1 MPKIKRRKMETGI
14 YRNNLCPANKPNNKP
29 GMTYDASIAAGIKS
43 IPLIKNIMSEQI
55 AENKKYKIQVARN
68 VCGEKF
74 IYAK

>member
-1 MPKIKRRKMETGI
+1 
-14 YRNNLCPANKPNNKP
+14 
-29 GMTYDASIAAGIKS
+29 MTYDASIAAGIKS